1 MVHFSCWA
9 NANSSCF
16 YLPLLSFVLYSPSH
30 SQNPTSFPDLMLQ
43 SEVLNATEETLVEA
57 RDKKIVTKKLQLED
71 PANVPANLIDYL
83 K

>member
-1 MVHFSCWA
+1 ML
-9 NANSSCF
+9 NATSS
-16 YLPLLSFVLYSPSH
+16 
-30 SQNPTSFPDLMLQ
+30 PDLMLQ